1 MFEPQIHP
9 LRLKA
14 DPARVVIR
22 PFHNA
27 LQGNKAEPG
36 RAHRLVDAVLAL
48 DD

>member
-22 PFHNA
+22 PFHIA
-27 LQGNKAEPG
+27 WQGSSNDPG
-36 RAHRLVDAVLAL
+36 GTSNRTDS
-48 DD
+48 